1 MIAND
6 AVRVLSECEMGAIVG
21 GQAPP
26 QEPPKGDG
34 DGTIVK

>member
-6 AVRVLSECEMGAIVG
+6 AVRVLSEPEMGAIVG
-21 GQAPP
+21 GQVPP
-26 QEPPKGDG
+26 QGPPKGDG